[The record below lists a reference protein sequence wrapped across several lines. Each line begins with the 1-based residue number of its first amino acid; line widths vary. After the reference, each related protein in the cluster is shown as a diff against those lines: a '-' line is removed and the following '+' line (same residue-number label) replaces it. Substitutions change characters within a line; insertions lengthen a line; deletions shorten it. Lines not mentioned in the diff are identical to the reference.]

1 VCAYVCVCVCV
12 RVRVCMCVCVC
23 ACVCVG
29 GGSALPN
36 LCCTQ
41 PVQSLVLG
49 ALAFFAGSQLLNES
63 CRLTV

>member
-1 VCAYVCVCVCV
+1 VWVGVCGGVCVG
-12 RVRVCMCVCVC
+12 
-23 ACVCVG
+23 G